1 MIGGLMPPKSFSGG
15 DTVETK
21 KINVT
26 KPFTYYIDG
35 CRRRD
40 FEIGEHEVPYDCAAY
55 AEQYGY
61 TKRPPEVKAN
71 ADSGASHA
79 RRSKAPTEGG
89 V

>member
-1 MIGGLMPPKSFSGG
+1 MPPKSFSGG

-21 KINVT
+21 KINVA

-40 FEIGEHEVPYDCAAY
+40 FEIGEHDVPYDCAAY
-55 AEQYGY
+55 AEAYGF
-61 TKRPPEVKAN
+61 TKRAPEVKAN
-71 ADSGASHA
+71 ADSGAGHT
-79 RRSKAPTEGG
+79 RRSKNPTEGG